1 MKMILVL
8 MALSGCGQAA
18 LREAHNGAS
27 LVQGGPSVPVDC
39 FATCESSRAQ
49 LVRDFGFQNAQV
61 NCSSFSQAH
70 DCGACQTAFRQAFG
84 LELLGCN

>member
-1 MKMILVL
+1 MLLVL

-18 LREAHNGAS
+18 LHEARNGAS

-39 FATCESSRAQ
+39 PALCERSRDQ

-70 DCGACQTAFRQAFG
+70 DCGACQTAFREAFAI
-84 LELLGCN
+84 ELLACN